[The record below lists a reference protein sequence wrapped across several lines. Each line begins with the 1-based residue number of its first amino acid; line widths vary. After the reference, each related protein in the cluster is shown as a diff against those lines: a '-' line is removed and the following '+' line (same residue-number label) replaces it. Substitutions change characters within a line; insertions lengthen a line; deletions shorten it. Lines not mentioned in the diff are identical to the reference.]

1 MSITYSKA
9 QYTNYRLNI
18 TGVGIGRIATDSWLM
33 DQYGGL
39 FLRGAHCALTVLWL
53 AYTILIYNSTN
64 QNIQDFI

>member
-1 MSITYSKA
+1 MSITYSRA

-18 TGVGIGRIATDSWLM
+18 TGVGICRIATGSWPM

-39 FLRGAHCALTVLWL
+39 LLRGAHCALTALWL
-53 AYTILIYNSTN
+53 ADTILIYNSAN